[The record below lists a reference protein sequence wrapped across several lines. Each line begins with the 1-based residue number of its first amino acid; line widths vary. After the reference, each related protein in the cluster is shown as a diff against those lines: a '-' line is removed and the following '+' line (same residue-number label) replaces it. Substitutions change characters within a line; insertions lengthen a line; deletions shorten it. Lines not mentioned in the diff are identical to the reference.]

1 MRKRKGKR
9 AHMEHVN
16 CAGCGMQ
23 VPRHMMVAHGEKH
36 YCQSCAKAL
45 V

>member
-1 MRKRKGKR
+1 MAKHKGKK

-16 CAGCGMQ
+16 CAGCGMRA
-23 VPRHMMVAHGEKH
+23 PRHMMIEHGEKH

-45 V
+45 A